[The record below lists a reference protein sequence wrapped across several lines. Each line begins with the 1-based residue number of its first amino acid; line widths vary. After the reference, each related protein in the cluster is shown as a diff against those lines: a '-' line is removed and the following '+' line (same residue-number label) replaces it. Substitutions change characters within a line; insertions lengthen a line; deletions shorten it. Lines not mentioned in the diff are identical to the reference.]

1 MEKDYKTI
9 KTMKAAVK
17 NMNNTKNYS
26 GSILIKTSNKN
37 NEVQLLKLI
46 KPSSFHVLD
55 EYLDYVEYDTVK
67 WCFKTRTWR
76 QTEKEFLHG
85 DEIEAD
91 YVDRGYKGILE
102 AANTNAKNLEFL
114 LSNNIITIC
123 EIHERLKIKDL

>member
-26 GSILIKTSNKN
+26 GSILIKTSNNK
-37 NEVQLLKLI
+37 VQLLKLI

-55 EYLDYVEYDTVK
+55 EYLDYVVYDTVK
-67 WCFKTRTWR
+67 WCFKTRTWI

-85 DEIEAD
+85 DEIEGD
-91 YVDRGYKGILE
+91 YVDRGYEVILE